1 MTEKCCD
8 ITVDMLQHRIY
19 FEKRTSTPD
28 SAGGFTLSWEEDP
41 KGGVYARL
49 QNLTGSERWEAMRTM
64 SSNLVRATV
73 RFVGNSKGAPYWSAG
88 EHRVRLRGRYYNI
101 IAMQDKDFENE
112 WLVVD
117 MVEGEPS

>member
-8 ITVDMLQHRIY
+8 ITTDMLKHRIY
-19 FEKRTSTPD
+19 FEKKTRTAD
-28 SAGGFTLSWEEDP
+28 GIGGVTLDWTEDP

-64 SSNLVRATV
+64 SGNLIRATV
-73 RFVGNSKGAPYWSAG
+73 RFVGNAKGAPYWKAG
-88 EHRVRLRGRYYNI
+88 THRLRIRGRYYNI
-101 IAMQDKDFENE
+101 IAMQDKDFESE

-117 MVEGEPS
+117 AVEGEPS